1 MAASAAPG
9 DADHSVQ
16 YGLQGSIEAVDPG
29 YSLSYVIALAPEGGV
44 NMAFEAWGDKLLATC
59 TPPPPPS
66 PVSVSPNFA
75 ASTGQVEPRYT
86 LSVCS
91 TKDRFAADLQPRPT
105 VAQLAM

>member
-16 YGLQGSIEAVDPG
+16 YGLQGSIEAVEPG
-29 YSLSYVIALAPEGGV
+29 YSLSYIIALAPEGGV

-59 TPPPPPS
+59 TPPPLSLSLLSVPPN
-66 PVSVSPNFA
+66 VA
-75 ASTGQVEPRYT
+75 ASTGRVEPRCT
-86 LSVCS
+86 LPVC
-91 TKDRFAADLQPRPT
+91 TTHIGLQPRPT